1 MATHVDIVKNDWL
14 AGLQY
19 PLATLMLQD
28 GDLTLEAEH
37 PERWQNLIDELMAE
51 GDPAAALADLHNRR
65 HGSVLFATEP
75 HDEASCPFHGPP
87 VYLHGQA
94 PSGSASAV
102 AAGR

>member
-19 PLATLMLQD
+19 PLATLTLEG
-28 GDLTLEAEH
+28 GDLRLDARDPEHWHGLLEELAAEDDIETAFSTLH
-37 PERWQNLIDELMAE
+37 T
-51 GDPAAALADLHNRR
+51 RR

-87 VYLHGQA
+87 VYLTGQA
-94 PSGSASAV
+94 NAGSASAV